1 MSKKTAYERLCWD
14 LDSSILESIL
24 EGLVEDPKKPI
35 KVTWKNHI
43 KGETETYYTSLRDYL
58 RERIENTNHLPTS
71 EWVDSYGK
79 LFYNPLDST
88 RYSLCGIELPGF
100 EDRSGFYQFC
110 YSDKPLPTNITE
122 LLAELRMEM
131 PKEKEEELKEIEK
144 NITPTE
150 KFFYWLARDKK
161 ANYFYIFDFVKI
173 IPLLIFFAVMSAIL
187 FNGGWIITMIIGL
200 YIIYGY
206 IHKAA
211 SETYGKL

>member
-1 MSKKTAYERLCWD
+1 MQSRMERLGWH
-14 LDSSILESIL
+14 SYESIL
-24 EGLVEDPKKPI
+24 EGLVENPKKPI
-35 KVTWKNHI
+35 KYTYVDNAT
-43 KGETETYYTSLRDYL
+43 GETSVIYKSIYDYCL
-58 RERIENTNHLPTS
+58 NCRFRTEAIRGAGNGHWLNDYNNLF
-71 EWVDSYGK
+71 VDPGDTCK
-79 LFYNPLDST
+79 EIT
-88 RYSLCGIELPGF
+88 LCGVKLPVF
-100 EDRSGFYQFC
+100 NDVTGFYEFC

-131 PKEKEEELKEIEK
+131 PKEKAEELEEIEK
-144 NITPTE
+144 RITPTE